1 MKTLVMSFVI
11 AAAGL
16 FNSAFAGNTVQQRF
30 AYNTDTD
37 STGTEMQYIYKVS
50 ADGQYLRHHLQ
61 YRCTYDAQRRLLAKE
76 ILRWDAA
83 SAKYCPAY
91 ALRYSY
97 EGNAVTVEC
106 ARWSKQDQAY
116 TDIREKAV
124 YAFDATGLTYQA
136 YEYDADADAWH
147 LTGEHEA
154 EAALLA
160 ER

>member
-11 AAAGL
+11 AAAGW
-16 FNSAFAGNTVQQRF
+16 FNNAFAGNATQRF
-30 AYNTDTD
+30 AYNTETD

-61 YRCTYDAQRRLLAKE
+61 YRCTYDSQRRLLTKE

-91 ALRYSY
+91 ALHYAY
-97 EGNAVTVEC
+97 EGDAVTVEC
-106 ARWSKQDQAY
+106 ALWSRHDQAY
-116 TDIREKAV
+116 TDVREKAV
-124 YAFDATGLTYQA
+124 YAADALGLTYQA
-136 YEYDADADAWH
+136 YEYDADADAWR
-147 LTGEHEA
+147 LTGEHEVD
-154 EAALLA
+154 AALLA

>member
-11 AAAGL
+11 AATGL
-16 FNSAFAGNTVQQRF
+16 FNAAFAGNTTQQRF
-30 AYNTDTD
+30 AYNADTD

>member
-11 AAAGL
+11 AATGL
-16 FNSAFAGNTVQQRF
+16 FNAAFAGNNTKQRF
-30 AYNTDTD
+30 AYNTEAD

-61 YRCTYDAQRRLLAKE
+61 YRYIYDSQRRLLTKE
-76 ILRWDAA
+76 ILRWDA
-83 SAKYCPAY
+83 SSSQYCPAY
-91 ALRYSY
+91 ALHYTY
-97 EGNAVTVEC
+97 EGDAVTVEC

-124 YAFDATGLTYQA
+124 YAADAMGLTYQA

-147 LTGEHEA
+147 LTGKHEV

-160 ER
+160 AR